1 MNKGSCNIDR
11 TTFILVIIISLIS
24 SVEVFGQNVDD
35 YKWKNRIIL
44 IISNNEDSEIFKKQI
59 NALEKDL
66 QELEECKLIL
76 FKITPSKYQLN
87 SDKWETNSELY
98 TTYNLNNEPFKIVLI
113 GLDGGIKLNQNTYTP
128 KRDLFALIDGMPMRR
143 VELKNKKASQK

>member
-1 MNKGSCNIDR
+1 MNKGSYNFYR

-44 IISNNEDSEIFKKQI
+44 IISNNEDSEFFKKQI

-66 QELEECKLIL
+66 QELVERKLIL

-113 GLDGGIKLNQNTYTP
+113 GLDGGIKLNENKYTP
-128 KRDLFALIDGMPMRR
+128 KEDLFALIDGMPMRR
-143 VELKNKKASQK
+143 MEIRNKN

>member
-44 IISNNEDSEIFKKQI
+44 IISKNEDSEIFNKQI
-59 NALEKDL
+59 NTLEKDL
-66 QELEECKLIL
+66 QELVERKLIL

-87 SDKWETNSELY
+87 SNKWETNTELY
-98 TTYNLNNEPFKIVLI
+98 TKKRFVCLN
-113 GLDGGIKLNQNTYTP
+113 
-128 KRDLFALIDGMPMRR
+128 
-143 VELKNKKASQK
+143 